1 MKCFLIDPWGTYYKI
16 ILKKN
21 IYISLLI
28 VISDEIKNEI
38 LSLNL
43 DNIESDNIFSIN
55 DIYQL
60 DTFKSFDINKIK
72 EFNFIKFK
80 NFYWTSR
87 HMDSLPNISDS
98 YYTALSWF
106 VNFFDNT
113 DIDLILH
120 TQIPHG
126 FIYDSLPLE
135 IAKMKS
141 IPIFVMCDVSS
152 YKYPLKSVYFL
163 NKKTPLKLSLI
174 IEKNYLIE
182 NSFENNYLKDLK
194 SYSKLNKLFKNFIIN
209 FFIFKKSTYKF
220 KIIYIKKFFK
230 IIFISIFGKVNF
242 EIFFS
247 IFNFK
252 LKRDFNTGP
261 KNHTLFI
268 NHHSIFRLIY
278 GYLYSIF
285 LKIYYY
291 FISVNPDLNSKF
303 IYFSLSF
310 EPEAANADYKILSQ
324 ISLIKMISSNIPKNI
339 LLYVKEHPHQFDL
352 NNDNTSYQL
361 YSIQKFRNS
370 KFYKSIKDLKNV
382 KLIKSKISSK
392 ELISNSIFVA
402 SMSGSVN
409 LESFICKKKCII
421 FDTDLNIY
429 SKLPNVYLVDNK
441 EKFEK
446 FIDQDL
452 NHEKINYDLSNVLNY
467 LFNNTDEQINLV
479 IDKIIEYAKKTWKK
493 N

>member
-1 MKCFLIDPWGTYYKI
+1 MKCFLIDPWGKYYKI

-28 VISDEIKNEI
+28 VISDEIKNDI

-43 DNIESDNIFSIN
+43 DNIESKSVFSIN

-60 DTFKSFDINKIK
+60 NTFKKFDINKLK

-80 NFYWTSR
+80 NFYWSSR

-98 YYTALSWF
+98 YYTALNWF
-106 VNFFDNT
+106 LNFFDNT

-135 IAKMKS
+135 IAKIKS

-152 YKYPLKSVYFL
+152 YKHSLKSVYFF

-174 IEKNYLIE
+174 TEKNYLIE
-182 NSFENNYLKDLK
+182 NSFENNYLNHLK
-194 SYSKLNKLFKNFIIN
+194 AYSKLKKLFKNYIFN
-209 FFIFKKSTYKF
+209 FFNFKKMPYKF
-220 KIIYIKKFFK
+220 KIINIKKLFK

-278 GYLYSIF
+278 GYLYTIF
-285 LKIYYY
+285 LKINYN
-291 FISVNPDLNSKF
+291 FISINPDLNLKF

-310 EPEAANADYKILSQ
+310 EPEATNADYKILSQ

-361 YSIQKFRNS
+361 YSIQKYRNF
-370 KFYKSIKDLKNV
+370 KFYRTIKDLKNV
-382 KLIKSKISSK
+382 KFIKSKISSK

-409 LESFICKKKCII
+409 LESFICKKKCMI
-421 FDTDLNIY
+421 FDTDMNIY
-429 SKLPNVYLVDNK
+429 SKLPNVYLVDCK
-441 EKFEK
+441 EKLKK

-452 NHEKINYDLSNVLNY
+452 NREMINYDLSNVLNY
-467 LFNNTDEQINLV
+467 LFKNTDEQNNLV
-479 IDKIIEYAKKTWKK
+479 IDKIIEYVKESLKK